1 MVNDLKTYIN
11 PKNPLFRFFLFLSFF
26 GAISVL
32 DLIIPTPSPSER
44 SKYVLIFGMTV
55 LFALVLLGMIRYGFG
70 MRTQNPLNF
79 FISAWI
85 VFLLI
90 HPTTSLWYY
99 PFALAMIILG
109 KIVLRWNNFT
119 VINPAGLALSLTT
132 FLSTGLSF
140 FIPEA
145 GTFLVSWWGADL
157 FQNTL
162 SSMPVLNVI
171 VSVSLFA
178 GFFIF
183 AKTFK
188 KVPYVLSFYATFL
201 SITFLNSSIT
211 MPFDRAL
218 NLVSLMIFN
227 ATTFFALVMLT
238 EPKTSPI
245 FKSQQLVI
253 GCMAGIILF
262 ISNTYLGFLPIDPLI
277 LTLLVANCAVFVS
290 KVIPKKRPVIGGY
303 GRNK

>member
-11 PKNPLFRFFLFLSFF
+11 PKNPLFRFFLFLSLF
-26 GAISVL
+26 GIISFI
-32 DLIIPTPSPSER
+32 DLIIPTPSPTER
-44 SKYVLIFGMTV
+44 GNYILIFGMTM
-55 LFALVLLGMIRYGFG
+55 LFALVLLGMTRYGFG

-99 PFALAMIILG
+99 PVALAMIILG
-109 KIVLRWNNFT
+109 KKVLRWNNLT
-119 VINPAGLALSLTT
+119 ILNPAGLALALTT

-145 GTFLVSWWGADL
+145 DTFLVSWWGADL

-162 SSMPVLNVI
+162 SSTPLLNLAI
-171 VSVSLFA
+171 PITLLAGLFY
-178 GFFIF
+178 F

-188 KVPYVLSFYATFL
+188 KIPYVLSFYATFL
-201 SITFLNSSIT
+201 SITFINSSIT
-211 MPFDRAL
+211 MPFDRSL

-227 ATTFFALVMLT
+227 ATAFFALVMLT

-245 FKSQQLVI
+245 FQGQQLVI
-253 GCMAGIILF
+253 GCIAGISLF
-262 ISNTYLGFLPIDPLI
+262 VANTYFGFLPIDPLI

-290 KVIPKKRPVIGGY
+290 KVIPKKRPVIGGD